1 MPARV
6 DEIKQKIFSDDYAAF
21 KELYL
26 TMYASLMR
34 FAGIYT
40 HDEHLAEDVLA
51 DVFLKLWDRRRQLNE
66 VQNLRVYLYTAV
78 KNTALNYRSRQS
90 RISEDITESSGFH
103 SEDND
108 PENKL
113 ISSETYKSIQK
124 AIHDLP
130 PRCKLIFQLA
140 KEQGM
145 RYKEISSILGIS
157 VKTIDNQL
165 AIALQKIGEAILS
178 QERKKAG

>member
-1 MPARV
+1 L
-6 DEIKQKIFSDDYAAF
+6 I
-21 KELYL
+21 
-26 TMYASLMR
+26 
-34 FAGIYT
+34 
-40 HDEHLAEDVLA
+40 
-51 DVFLKLWDRRRQLNE
+51 
-66 VQNLRVYLYTAV
+66 
-78 KNTALNYRSRQS
+78 
-90 RISEDITESSGFH
+90 H